1 MFTFVINKYEL
12 STFYCMKKIYFTLL
26 ISFYTIVS
34 LTAQPAPACSINPIF
49 IVSKVA
55 GIWSGSASK
64 VISSSVTYEQNI
76 TDKASKDTSTGFGE
90 RTCFNRFEISSLSSV
105 INFIYSQA

>member
-34 LTAQPAPACSINPIF
+34 LTAQPAPACS
-49 IVSKVA
+49 
-55 GIWSGSASK
+55 GSATK